1 MLLPVFFELFGGSN
15 GGHLKIQGSL
25 EVTDSFLTFGF
36 YRFPALL
43 SKRAATMRKRARA
56 QKVLNVGIHLADS
69 TVEQPNLGV
78 PLGLEIYIIMGFYW
92 IMYIYIYTCIC
103 NPTSWDTPLQQWLF
117 SYLQITY

>member
-1 MLLPVFFELFGGSN
+1 MLLHAFTSFFELFGGSN

-92 IMYIYIYTCIC
+92 IMYIYIYM
-103 NPTSWDTPLQQWLF
+103 
-117 SYLQITY
+117 YM